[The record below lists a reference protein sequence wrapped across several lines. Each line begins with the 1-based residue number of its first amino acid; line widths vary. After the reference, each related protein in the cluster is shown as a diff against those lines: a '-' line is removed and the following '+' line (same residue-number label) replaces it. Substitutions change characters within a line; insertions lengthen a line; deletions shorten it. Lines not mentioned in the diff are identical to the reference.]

1 MAGLSPM
8 MQQYMQ
14 IKEQYKEEVLFFRL
28 GDFYEMFFD
37 DAIRVSKELELTLT
51 GRDCGLP
58 ERAPMCGIP
67 YHSFEGYVQKL
78 LAKGYHVAICEQLTD
93 PSASKGIVERGI
105 VRVYTPGTVLES
117 GMLEEGKNNFLC
129 SVATGPKH
137 YSLCFADVSTGQ
149 LYLCSV
155 SGSDRHS
162 KVLDQISKFEPSE
175 VLLCE
180 NSQNVYAQLAENKD
194 KFGIQTLKMV
204 PNIHSIDENA
214 ARIAAQFGAVKVDD
228 SLQVLALSTIL
239 FYIDSTQ
246 QKGTGRIRDII
257 FFDTDQ
263 YMGLDI
269 TAKRNLELTQNM
281 TRGEKKGSLLWVVD
295 KTRTAMGKRLMRS
308 FVERPLTDRL
318 AVENRLDAV
327 EELVNNVFVREE
339 IREALNSVSDLERLM
354 SRILYGSASPK
365 ELVALSYTIGALPG
379 IKELLSQCN
388 ANLLKTANADMSYL
402 QGIKVLIDNAITD
415 DPPATLKDGRVIR
428 YGYHPE
434 VDELRDLIDN
444 SKDVLLKMESQLK
457 ETTGI
462 KTLKVGYNRVFGYYI
477 EVSKLYKDQV
487 PEHFIRK
494 QTLVNGERFI
504 TQELKDLEAKILG
517 ASDRIIALERSL
529 FENVCNQIVA
539 HIEEIE
545 TTSHQIA
552 LIDALCSFAHV
563 SSKRGYCRPNITENG
578 VIDIKDGRHPV
589 VEALQKD
596 YPFVPNDVYLDGR
609 QNQIALI
616 TGPNMAGKST
626 YMRQTALICIMA
638 QMGCFVPASFASLCL
653 VDAVF
658 TRVGA
663 SDDLST
669 GKSTFMVEMSEVS
682 HILKYATKKSLLIL
696 DEIGR
701 GTSTFDGMS
710 IARAVVEY
718 IGKKI
723 GAKTMF
729 ATHYHE
735 LTVLESEFDNI
746 KNYNIAVKKRGD
758 DITFLRRIVR
768 GGADRSYG
776 IEVAKLA
783 GVNDSVVS
791 RAKEI
796 LQNLESGQTAPA
808 VQTVSV
814 QTEAEPNLFD
824 TVSHNILKEKLLS
837 VDVNTLTPIEAMNTL
852 YELCKIAREE

>member
-14 IKEQYKEEVLFFRL
+14 IKEQYKDEVLFFRL

-129 SVATGPKH
+129 SVTTGSK
-137 YSLCFADVSTGQ
+137 SIAVCFADVSTGQ
-149 LYLCSV
+149 LYVSTV
-155 SGSDRHS
+155 SGSDRQG
-162 KVLDQISKFEPSE
+162 KLLDQMSKFEPSE

-180 NSQNVYAQLAENKD
+180 NSQKAYTALLENKD
-194 KFGIQTLKMV
+194 KLGIQTLKMM
-204 PNIHSIDENA
+204 PNMHALEENVS
-214 ARIAAQFGAVKVDD
+214 RIAAQFGGEIPKDE
-228 SLQVLALSTIL
+228 LQVQALATLL
-239 FYIDSTQ
+239 FYIDATQ
-246 QKGTGRIRDII
+246 QKGTGRIREIDY
-257 FFDTDQ
+257 FDTER

-269 TAKRNLELTQNM
+269 AAKRNLELVQNM

-295 KTRTAMGKRLMRS
+295 KTKTAMGKRLIRS

-318 AVENRLDAV
+318 TVENRLDAV
-327 EELVNNVFVREE
+327 QELVDSVVTREELRVQ
-339 IREALNSVSDLERLM
+339 LDSVSDLERLM
-354 SRILYGSASPK
+354 GRILYGNASPK
-365 ELVALSYTIGALPG
+365 ELKALSYTIGVLPA
-379 IKELLSQCN
+379 IKDLLSDCQSRLLTACN
-388 ANLLKTANADMSYL
+388 NDMSYL
-402 QGIKVLIDNAITD
+402 SEVKTLIDEAIEE

-444 SKDVLLKMESQLK
+444 SKDVLMRMEADLK
-457 ETTGI
+457 EATGI

-487 PEHFIRK
+487 PESFIRK

-517 ASDRIIALERSL
+517 ASDRIIALERSIY
-529 FENVCNQIVA
+529 EEVCRGIVD
-539 HIEEIE
+539 HIDSIE
-545 TTSHQIA
+545 TTSHQLA
-552 LIDALCSFAHV
+552 MVDAMCSFAHV
-563 SSKRGYCRPNITENG
+563 SEKNGYCRPQICDNG
-578 VIDIKDGRHPV
+578 IIDVKDGRHPV
-589 VEALQKD
+589 VELLQKE
-596 YPFVPNDVYLDGR
+596 YPFVPNDTYLDSN
-609 QNQIALI
+609 QNQISLI

-638 QMGCFVPASFASLCL
+638 QMGCFVPASSASLSL

-682 HILKYATKKSLLIL
+682 HILKYATKNSLLIL

-735 LTVLESEFDNI
+735 LTVLEQEFDNI

-783 GVNDSVVS
+783 GVNDTVVN

-796 LQNLESGQTAPA
+796 LKNLESGAPA
-808 VQTVSV
+808 PVISSAAPVRQESFS
-814 QTEAEPNLFD
+814 LFD
-824 TVSHNILKEKLLS
+824 TVADNKLKDKLLS
-837 VDVNTLTPIEAMNTL
+837 VDVNTLTPIEAMNIL
-852 YELCKIAREE
+852 YDLCKIAKEI